1 MWILDKGGAQA
12 GDEAPLDHVAAGFHG
27 DSVRELALGPY
38 EIDSLGP
45 GPTALRI
52 PAKARG
58 KRRAAKM
65 PEGGGLA
72 DHMNPC
78 SILQW
83 WV

>member
-1 MWILDKGGAQA
+1 MKPHWTRGCRFSRR
-12 GDEAPLDHVAAGFHG
+12 H
-27 DSVRELALGPY
+27 SVRELALGPY